1 MTRTTTIAT
10 LQQKYEALVPLL
22 HEKARRRW
30 AACEAQA
37 LGRGGIT
44 LVASATGLSRPTIR
58 KGLTELQSHAT
69 GDGTDAS
76 DDEHV
81 RRTGGGRR
89 PLATTDP
96 VLLEHLKNLVDPVTR
111 GDT

>member
-1 MTRTTTIAT
+1 MTRTTSIAMVR
-10 LQQKYEALVPLL
+10 QKYEALVPLL

-44 LVASATGLSRPTIR
+44 LVSSATGLSRPTIR
-58 KGLTELQSHAT
+58 KGLTELQSPAS

-76 DDEHV
+76 DEEHI
-81 RRTGGGRR
+81 RRPGGGRH

-96 VLLEHLKNLVDPVTR
+96 VLLEHLKSLV
-111 GDT
+111 